1 MLMLIL
7 CSMLSFASVSAT
19 DLTNETIGN
28 LQDNPV
34 IDDNNLIIGEN
45 NDSIISEENNG
56 NSLYVSVKGSSFADA
71 TSWSSATNSLDWA
84 MFLASRIIL
93 LFTLIMEH
101 IRGSDNSKIKIDK
114 SVNIVGSTNTVFDG
128 LNKNYFFTI
137 SDGVTVS
144 ISNITFIN
152 AF

>member
-1 MLMLIL
+1 MKHGRLLIVMLMLIL

-45 NDSIISEENNG
+45 NNPIISEENNG
-56 NSLYVSVKGSSFADA
+56 NSLYVSVKGSSYADA

-84 MFLASRIIL
+84 MFLAKDNTTIYIDNG
-93 LFTLIMEH
+93 TYK
-101 IRGSDNSKIKIDK
+101 GSDNSKIKIDK

-128 LNKNYFFTI
+128 LNKNYFFH
-137 SDGVTVS
+137 D
-144 ISNITFIN
+144 F
-152 AF
+152 

>member
-1 MLMLIL
+1 
-7 CSMLSFASVSAT
+7 MLSFASVSAT

-71 TSWSSATNSLDWA
+71 LWSSATNSLDWA
-84 MFLASRIIL
+84 MFLAKDNTTIYIDNGTYRGVQIIQKL
-93 LFTLIMEH
+93 
-101 IRGSDNSKIKIDK
+101 R
-114 SVNIVGSTNTVFDG
+114 
-128 LNKNYFFTI
+128 
-137 SDGVTVS
+137 
-144 ISNITFIN
+144 
-152 AF
+152 